1 MISPAPP
8 AAARSAANRSTP
20 YCSTGFQYVITSTGT
35 PLRATA
41 STVRSTPAVVVP
53 AASARSTAVW
63 ITGPS
68 STGSE
73 YGRPTSTTS
82 TPPETIAVSA
92 AIPPSTDGTPA
103 GR

>member
-1 MISPAPP
+1 MIIPAPP

-20 YCSTGFQYVITSTGT
+20 YCSIGFQYVMTTTGT
-35 PLRATA
+35 PVRATA
-41 STVRSTPAVVVP
+41 STVRSTPAGVIP
-53 AASARSTAVW
+53 PASASSTACW

-82 TPPETIAVSA
+82 TPASTIAVNVA
-92 AIPPSTDGTPA
+92 AGVSPA